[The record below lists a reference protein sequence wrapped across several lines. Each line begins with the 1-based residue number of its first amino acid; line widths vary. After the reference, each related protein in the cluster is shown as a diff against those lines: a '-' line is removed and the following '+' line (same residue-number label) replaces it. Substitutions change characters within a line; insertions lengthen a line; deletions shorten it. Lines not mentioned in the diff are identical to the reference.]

1 MAALG
6 LSKANRTEL
15 ENGLRRISGFGSTVI
30 VGWRYLADGL
40 QFLHVSTY
48 ELPRIAKRFENLLHS
63 ARYLPDRG
71 DWELAIKMGCRST
84 DLKLSFGINESAEIQ
99 HFVNELLG
107 RYSVTAIDCRAV
119 ALFDMVS
126 FSIHSPFEQITQI
139 NVLSNAIIRAANLC
153 KRAEMPVD
161 VRLST
166 TGDGFYVWNNLTG
179 LWADVALYC
188 TACLAITLTAAA
200 RQLAEPNTVPK
211 LRACI
216 GTGSHYEYYQATGAS
231 QERSSYI
238 VGDVTIELARLIGSA
253 LDNQLLLSDAVRDLD
268 GDDLAWGQQY
278 GVTSI
283 DAPAFAA
290 LVQEHLQRLK
300 GLSVPGGKI
309 GTFKTYLTGPRQ
321 SESSFAIRK
330 YYVTDKHG
338 LNHGCYNAKLNAVL
352 EKGTT
357 LHYGLLDRDLDGFKA
372 RWDENE
378 DIVIRV
384 V

>member
-6 LSKANRTEL
+6 LSKANRAEL
-15 ENGLRRISGFGSTVI
+15 ENGLRRISNFGATMI
-30 VGWRYLADGL
+30 VGWRYAPDGL
-40 QFLHVSTY
+40 EFLHVSAY
-48 ELPRIAKRFENLLHS
+48 ELPRVAKRFENLLHP
-63 ARYLPDRG
+63 ARFLPDGG
-71 DWELAIKMGCRST
+71 DWQLALKMGCRAT
-84 DLKLSFGINESAEIQ
+84 PMKLSFGINESAEIQ
-99 HFVNELLG
+99 QFVNELLG
-107 RYSVTAIDCRAV
+107 RYSVTEVECRAV

-126 FSIHSPFEQITQI
+126 FSVHSPFEQITQI
-139 NVLSNAIIRAANLC
+139 NVLSNAIIRAANIC
-153 KRAEMPVD
+153 KRAEMPID
-161 VRLST
+161 IRLST

-188 TACLAITLTAAA
+188 TTCFAIAYTQAA
-200 RQLAEPNTVPK
+200 RKLAEANTVPK
-211 LRACI
+211 LRACL
-216 GTGSHYEYYQATGAS
+216 GTGPHYEYYQATGTS

-253 LDNQLLLSDAVRDLD
+253 LDDQLLFSDAVRDLT
-268 GDDLAWGQQY
+268 GADLEWGKQY

-290 LVQEHLQRLK
+290 LAQEHLQKLK
-300 GLSVPGGKI
+300 ESSLPGGKI
-309 GTFKTYLTGPRQ
+309 ASIKTYLTGPRQ
-321 SESSFAIRK
+321 SENSFAIRK

-338 LNHGCYNAKLNAVL
+338 LNHGCYNAKLNTVL
-352 EKGTT
+352 EKGTQ
-357 LHYGLLDRDLDGFKA
+357 LHYGLLDRDLEGFKA